1 MDILSFV
8 GIRLKCPQCGEPYDV
23 PLRDVLLSHEMI
35 LHHSCP
41 VFPEET
47 ECPPVVESRLF
58 PREAVEAF
66 AAAWRRLEMHAEG
79 DGGQL
84 VLMTGKTCAPEDA
97 VELPKVVRG
106 TKIPKARTS

>member
-8 GIRLKCPQCGEPYDV
+8 GIRLKCLQCGEPYDV

-35 LHHSCP
+35 MHHGCP

-58 PREAVEAF
+58 SREAVEALE
-66 AAAWRRLEMHAEG
+66 AAWGRLETRAEG

-84 VLMTGKTCAPEDA
+84 VLMTAKSCSPESRA
-97 VELPKVVRG
+97 AASKVVGR
-106 TKIPKARTS
+106 TKLPKARTS